1 MRKLSRTM
9 LVNRSRPLQYMQSLG
24 AATGVVPPPW
34 LFAPPPPP
42 PPHYS
47 TPMSINVL
55 VCMFMLM
62 VKPSG
67 VWKFYSCMVC
77 IYLVSHMQSLLL
89 CAESISGIERSSC
102 FSESFTK
109 SVSLAIWLRF
119 LWLLM
124 LLLFVI
130 VVVDDGALGLLM
142 NLFVI
147 YCETCDVCDI
157 YVVLVI
163 YIYIYMLLMIYMW
176 CWWCL
181 LYISSVCLDV
191 M

>member
-1 MRKLSRTM
+1 MERVEARWEVEREAEQRRM
-9 LVNRSRPLQYMQSLG
+9 VEILQYMQSLG
-24 AATGVVPPPW
+24 AATGVLPPPS

-42 PPHYS
+42 QNS
-47 TPMSINVL
+47 TPVSINVL
-55 VCMFMLM
+55 VCMFMLT

-67 VWKFYSCMVC
+67 VYKFYSCMVY

-89 CAESISGIERSSC
+89 CAESIDGIERSSC

-109 SVSLAIWLRF
+109 SVSLVIWLRF

-124 LLLFVI
+124 VLLFAI

-142 NLFVI
+142 NLFMI

-157 YVVLVI
+157 YVTFV
-163 YIYIYMLLMIYMW
+163 IYMW
-176 CWWCL
+176 CW
-181 LYISSVCLDV
+181 
-191 M
+191 